1 MPWRETSPMDQRMRF
16 VLACEDS
23 IFSVSELC
31 ARFGISRKTA
41 YKWLERYA
49 DAGVNGLAD
58 RSRAP
63 KTTPHKLADDV
74 AEPIIQAR
82 HDHPDWGARKLLAWL
97 TTHRPELAK
106 RLPAAST
113 ANAVLARAGLLTR
126 QRGRRRWKHPSG
138 AGLTT
143 STPNQVWTADFKG
156 QFWLGNGQICYPLT
170 VADGYSRYLLACT
183 GLSSVEQ
190 VGVIPIFT
198 ELFDQFG
205 LPAAIRTDNG
215 VPFATSAL
223 AGLSKLNVY
232 WLKLGIAHQR
242 IAPGRPEQN
251 GRHERMHRTLKAK
264 TTRPAEADMSA
275 QQARF
280 DAFRQEYNT
289 ERPHEAL
296 GMRVPATLY
305 TPSSRPLP
313 AQLPEPNYPSHMQVR
328 WVSNAGTF
336 RFKRHQIFLCRPLIH
351 EYIALEETADG
362 IWSIY
367 FYDVVVA
374 RLDERGGRVFS

>member
-1 MPWRETSPMDQRMRF
+1 MRF
-16 VLACEDS
+16 VLACEDG

-31 ARFGISRKTA
+31 ARFGISRKTG

-49 DAGVNGLAD
+49 ASGVNGLAD
-58 RSRAP
+58 LSRAP

-74 AEPIIQAR
+74 AEAIIQAR
-82 HDHPDWGARKLLAWL
+82 RDHPDWGARKLLAWL
-97 TTHRPELAK
+97 TTHRAGLAE

-113 ANAVLARAGLLTR
+113 ANAVLARAGLLTPH
-126 QRGRRRWKHPSG
+126 RRRRRFKHPGG
-138 AGLTT
+138 ARLTT
-143 STPNQVWTADFKG
+143 SAPNEVWTADFKG
-156 QFWLGNGQICYPLT
+156 QFWLGNRQICYPLT
-170 VADGYSRYLLACT
+170 VADGYSRYLLGCT
-183 GLSSVEQ
+183 GLTSVEQ

-198 ELFDQFG
+198 ELFGQFG
-205 LPAAIRTDNG
+205 LPRAIRTDNG

-264 TTRPAEADMSA
+264 TTRPAEADMST

-296 GMRVPATLY
+296 GMQVPAKLY
-305 TPSSRPLP
+305 TPSSRSLP
-313 AQLPEPNYPSHMQVR
+313 AQVPDPNYPSHMQVR

-351 EYIALEETADG
+351 EYVALEETADG

-367 FYDVVVA
+367 FYDVVIA
-374 RLDERGGRVFS
+374 RLDERDGRVFS

>member
-1 MPWRETSPMDQRMRF
+1 MDERIRF
-16 VLACEDS
+16 VLACEDG

-31 ARFGISRKTA
+31 ARFDISRKTG

-49 DAGVNGLAD
+49 ATGVNGLANQ
-58 RSRAP
+58 SRAP
-63 KTTPHKLADDV
+63 KTTPHKLRDCV
-74 AEPIIQAR
+74 AEAIIQAR
-82 HDHPDWGARKLLAWL
+82 RDHPDWGARKLLVWL
-97 TTHRPELAK
+97 ASHRPELADQ
-106 RLPAAST
+106 LPAAST
-113 ANAVLARAGLLTR
+113 ANAVLAGAGLLTP
-126 QRGRRRWKHPSG
+126 QRGRRRYKHPGG
-138 AGLTT
+138 AGLSTT
-143 STPNQVWTADFKG
+143 APNDVWTADFKG

-170 VADGYSRYLLACT
+170 VADGHTRYLLGCT

-198 ELFDQFG
+198 ALFNQFG
-205 LPAAIRTDNG
+205 LPQAIRTDNG

-232 WLKLGIAHQR
+232 WLKQGIAHQR
-242 IAPGRPEQN
+242 IASGRPEQN

-264 TTRPAEADMSA
+264 TTRPAEADIAA

-280 DAFRQEYNT
+280 DAFGQEYNT
-289 ERPHEAL
+289 ERRHEAL
-296 GMRVPATLY
+296 GMQVPATLY
-305 TPSSRPLP
+305 TRSPRRLP
-313 AQLPEPNYPSHMQVR
+313 AQESEPNYPSHMQIR

-336 RFKRHQIFLCRPLIH
+336 RFKRHQVFLYRPLIH

-374 RLDERGGRVFS
+374 RLDERDGRLFY

>member
-1 MPWRETSPMDQRMRF
+1 VDCRRE
-16 VLACEDS
+16 
-23 IFSVSELC
+23 
-31 ARFGISRKTA
+31 
-41 YKWLERYA
+41 
-49 DAGVNGLAD
+49 
-58 RSRAP
+58 
-63 KTTPHKLADDV
+63 
-74 AEPIIQAR
+74 
-82 HDHPDWGARKLLAWL
+82 
-97 TTHRPELAK
+97 
-106 RLPAAST
+106 
-113 ANAVLARAGLLTR
+113 
-126 QRGRRRWKHPSG
+126 
-138 AGLTT
+138 
-143 STPNQVWTADFKG
+143 G

-170 VADGYSRYLLACT
+170 VADGYSRYLLACS

-190 VGVIPIFT
+190 LGVIPIFT

-215 VPFATSAL
+215 VPFATSAV

-264 TTRPAEADMSA
+264 TTRPAEADMA
-275 QQARF
+275 AHQARF
-280 DAFRQEYNT
+280 NAFRQEYTT

-296 GMRVPATLY
+296 GMQVPATMY
-305 TPSSRPLP
+305 TPSRRSLP

-351 EYIALEETADG
+351 EYVALEETADG

-374 RLDERGGRVFS
+374 RLDERDGRVFS